1 MPPRLFSLTMAFCL
15 ALSSTPTSRAFT
27 TPSTSWA
34 LLEATAAPSRI
45 VSIQAHRDDNNCQL
59 ILCDSR
65 RQFLQATAA
74 ITVTSWTEKALAAD
88 SVADAETEVPM
99 KTFVDNAKP
108 SLFSIDIPKRFFAI
122 RRSSK
127 GDLPDE
133 KTGKGRRGG
142 TIFTAGDMSK
152 AEVIAVERFPT
163 RALLEDE
170 GIDASGDLSTFSAIG
185 EPVAVANLL
194 LRRREKDKPGT
205 QNIAV
210 LVGDSV
216 DLSPDGRTLTF
227 SLKQQINVEKPELLM
242 ETMGV
247 SELYRTTV
255 AKATLTSNDGQLL
268 VVFASALDQDFAGP
282 DGVAL
287 NKSVN
292 SFTAIDQSAGN

>member
-1 MPPRLFSLTMAFCL
+1 
-15 ALSSTPTSRAFT
+15 
-27 TPSTSWA
+27 
-34 LLEATAAPSRI
+34 
-45 VSIQAHRDDNNCQL
+45 
-59 ILCDSR
+59 LC
-65 RQFLQATAA
+65 
-74 ITVTSWTEKALAAD
+74 
-88 SVADAETEVPM
+88 
-99 KTFVDNAKP
+99 
-108 SLFSIDIPKRFFAI
+108 
-122 RRSSK
+122 
-127 GDLPDE
+127 
-133 KTGKGRRGG
+133 
-142 TIFTAGDMSK
+142 
-152 AEVIAVERFPT
+152 RFPT